1 MIVEA
6 TGQAIAARTSGATVG
21 RVMVGPASG
30 MVAARA
36 DREIARVV
44 VAGRRLVAPS
54 HVPMPSGGL
63 QKFEKPVGRAGPYEH
78 PTWSARRLRR
88 EKSSSG
94 SMKVRCV
101 TKRSLRP
108 SAPPFGAADVDAEIA
123 PDVVAEIQAAI
134 DPQRAKRLTDR
145 LASASAALDRDRFEE
160 ALRMVTPLRR
170 DLPQVAAVHEVSG
183 LASYRLGK
191 WRQAAASLELARQL
205 RPDPALLPVLADCYR
220 GLKRWNDVE
229 SVWNDLRAASPTH
242 EVMSEGRIVAA
253 SALAD
258 RGELK
263 AAIAL
268 MMTGEKPPKKVRP
281 YHLRQWYVLADL
293 HDRAGDSITAARW
306 FREIAAH
313 DAGFADVRDRLRALG
328 R

>member
-1 MIVEA
+1 MEREAIENREVEQWVDEGSLRDEA
-6 TGQAIAARTSGATVG
+6 
-21 RVMVGPASG
+21 
-30 MVAARA
+30 VAATKRATIRRA
-36 DREIARVV
+36 DA
-44 VAGRRLVAPS
+44 
-54 HVPMPSGGL
+54 
-63 QKFEKPVGRAGPYEH
+63 
-78 PTWSARRLRR
+78 
-88 EKSSSG
+88 
-94 SMKVRCV
+94 
-101 TKRSLRP
+101 
-108 SAPPFGAADVDAEIA
+108 DAEIA
-123 PDVVAEIQAAI
+123 PEVVAEIQSGI

-220 GLKRWNDVE
+220 GLKRWNDVD
-229 SVWNDLRAASPTH
+229 SVWNDLRSASPTH

-253 SALAD
+253 GALAD

-263 AAIAL
+263 AAIKL

-281 YHLRQWYVLADL
+281 HHLRQWYVIADL
-293 HDRAGDSITAARW
+293 HDRAGDSITASRW

-313 DAGFADVRDRLRALG
+313 DPNFADVRDRLRALG

>member
-1 MIVEA
+1 MEREAIETREVEQWVDEGSLRDEA
-6 TGQAIAARTSGATVG
+6 
-21 RVMVGPASG
+21 
-30 MVAARA
+30 VAATKRATIRRA
-36 DREIARVV
+36 DA
-44 VAGRRLVAPS
+44 
-54 HVPMPSGGL
+54 
-63 QKFEKPVGRAGPYEH
+63 
-78 PTWSARRLRR
+78 
-88 EKSSSG
+88 
-94 SMKVRCV
+94 
-101 TKRSLRP
+101 
-108 SAPPFGAADVDAEIA
+108 DAEIA
-123 PDVVAEIQAAI
+123 PEVVAEIQAGV

-191 WRQAAASLELARQL
+191 WSQAAASLELARQL

-229 SVWNDLRAASPTH
+229 SVWNDLRSASPTH

-253 SALAD
+253 GALAD

-263 AAIAL
+263 AAIKL

-281 YHLRQWYVLADL
+281 HHLRQWYVIADL
-293 HDRAGDSITAARW
+293 HDRAGDSITASRW

>member
-1 MIVEA
+1 MEREAIENREVEQWVDEGSLRDEA
-6 TGQAIAARTSGATVG
+6 
-21 RVMVGPASG
+21 
-30 MVAARA
+30 VAA
-36 DREIARVV
+36 
-44 VAGRRLVAPS
+44 
-54 HVPMPSGGL
+54 
-63 QKFEKPVGRAGPYEH
+63 
-78 PTWSARRLRR
+78 
-88 EKSSSG
+88 
-94 SMKVRCV
+94 
-101 TKRSLRP
+101 TKRATIRR
-108 SAPPFGAADVDAEIA
+108 ADVDAEIA
-123 PDVVAEIQAAI
+123 PEVVAEIQAGI

-220 GLKRWNDVE
+220 GLKRWNDVD
-229 SVWNDLRAASPTH
+229 SVWNDLRSASPTH

-253 SALAD
+253 GALAD

-263 AAIAL
+263 AAIKL
-268 MMTGEKPPKKVRP
+268 MMAGEKPPKKVRP
-281 YHLRQWYVLADL
+281 HHLRQWYVIADL
-293 HDRAGDSITAARW
+293 HDRAGDSITASRW

-313 DAGFADVRDRLRALG
+313 DANFADVRDRLRALG

>member
-1 MIVEA
+1 MEREAIETREVEQWVDEGSLRDEA
-6 TGQAIAARTSGATVG
+6 
-21 RVMVGPASG
+21 
-30 MVAARA
+30 VAATKRA
-36 DREIARVV
+36 TIR
-44 VAGRRLVAPS
+44 
-54 HVPMPSGGL
+54 
-63 QKFEKPVGRAGPYEH
+63 RAG
-78 PTWSARRLRR
+78 A
-88 EKSSSG
+88 
-94 SMKVRCV
+94 
-101 TKRSLRP
+101 
-108 SAPPFGAADVDAEIA
+108 DAEIA
-123 PDVVAEIQAAI
+123 PEVVAEIQAGV

-191 WRQAAASLELARQL
+191 WSQAAASLELARQL

-229 SVWNDLRAASPTH
+229 SVWNDLRSASPTH

-253 SALAD
+253 GALAD

-263 AAIAL
+263 AAITL

-281 YHLRQWYVLADL
+281 HHLRQWYVIADL
-293 HDRAGDSITAARW
+293 HDRAGDSITASRW